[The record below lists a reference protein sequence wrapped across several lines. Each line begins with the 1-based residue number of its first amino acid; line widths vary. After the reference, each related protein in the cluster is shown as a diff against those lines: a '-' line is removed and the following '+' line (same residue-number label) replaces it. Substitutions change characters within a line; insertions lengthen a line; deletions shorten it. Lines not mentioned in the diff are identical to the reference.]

1 MNPQRPRSLP
11 SRRMSRPAAVEPSER
26 SESRRNEAHC
36 PRVRQLEALDT
47 APRRAHAVGNMA
59 DNDKPNPLEDVRKGL
74 GLLFRAAKTTVEKL
88 PTKDVEEAV
97 ITTAREVGRA
107 VESVGRTIEREVF
120 GGKDRKEGDAKPEDA
135 KPDEPKAD
143 AKPEDGTDQKS

>member
-1 MNPQRPRSLP
+1 
-11 SRRMSRPAAVEPSER
+11 
-26 SESRRNEAHC
+26 
-36 PRVRQLEALDT
+36 
-47 APRRAHAVGNMA
+47 MA

-120 GGKDRKEGDAKPEDA
+120 GGKRKGDEAKPEDP
-135 KPDEPKAD
+135 KTDEPKAD
-143 AKPEDGTDQKS
+143 AKPDDAHPDQKS